1 MVEIEMLTQN
11 QTAEVMHVSP
21 KTLEAMRQ
29 RGDGPLFHKF
39 GNRVLY
45 SKSSLLDYLKN
56 RTFSSTS
63 EY

>member
-1 MVEIEMLTQN
+1 MNELELLTQD

-29 RGDGPLFHKF
+29 RGDGPRYHKF

-45 SKSSLLDYLKN
+45 SKAVLIDYLLN
-56 RTFSSTS
+56 HTFSSTS